1 MSHFYFATRLGLF
14 KPVMVLALLPLAA
27 GLCHAASI
35 TYTNPVSGNP
45 GSLLGA
51 GTLPMFNPSLGTL
64 TGATFQLNSLVTG
77 NVVMQGTL
85 ANGVCGASTGV
96 TVVISVSGTNGD
108 LSNTVSQNFQGQVG
122 QPQNNCVT
130 TSPFTQTMNA
140 GPTPALQSLSSYVG
154 VGNLAYTFTVTNLSN
169 AAWSG
174 TETVVYTYIAST
186 PEPST
191 AVLGL
196 SGLLGLFALRRRYSV
211 K

>member
-1 MSHFYFATRLGLF
+1 MSHYLAARLGVF
-14 KPVMVLALLPLAA
+14 KLALVLPLLPLTA
-27 GLCHAASI
+27 GLCHGASI

-51 GTLPMFNPSLGTL
+51 GTLPMFDPSLGTL
-64 TGATFQLNSLVTG
+64 TGATFQLSSAVTG

-108 LSNTVSQNFQGQVG
+108 LSNTVNQNFQGQVG
-122 QPQNNCVT
+122 TAQNNCVT

-140 GPTPALQSLSSYVG
+140 GPTPALQSLSSYIG
-154 VGNLAYTFTVTNLSN
+154 TGNLAYTFTVTNLSN
-169 AAWSG
+169 AAWNG
-174 TETVVYTYIAST
+174 TETVVYNFTAST

-196 SGLLGLFALRRRYSV
+196 SGLLGLFALRRRYSA